1 MVNIDK
7 IKTLAKSKGIS
18 VSFICEQFGTARG
31 YLNDIARGKNSMSD
45 DRIFKV
51 ARLLDTTYDYLT
63 DLTDDPDPNYAAK
76 QAESP
81 EEKLIHLFI
90 EKVMRLDPEQ
100 KETLEKIFSMED
112 DDLDHIL
119 SVLKVIGEK

>member
-18 VSFICEQFGTARG
+18 ISFICEQFGAGRG

-45 DRIFKV
+45 DRIFKI
-51 ARLLDTTYDYLT
+51 AKILNTTYDYLT
-63 DLTDDPDPNYAAK
+63 DLTDNPDPNYAAK

-81 EEKLIHLFI
+81 EEKLIHKFI
-90 EKVMRLDPEQ
+90 ERTMTMTGDQIDTLD
-100 KETLEKIFSMED
+100 KIFSMPD

-119 SVLKVIGEK
+119 SVLKVINGK

>member
-18 VSFICEQFGTARG
+18 ISFICEQFGAGRG
-31 YLNDIARGKNSMSD
+31 YLNDIARGKNTMSD

-51 ARLLDTTYDYLT
+51 ARLLGTTYDYLT
-63 DLTDDPDPNYAAK
+63 DVTDDPDPNYAAK

-81 EEKLIHLFI
+81 EEKLIHKVI
-90 EKVMRLDPEQ
+90 ERTTTMTGDQIDTLD
-100 KETLEKIFSMED
+100 KIFSMED

-119 SVLKVIGEK
+119 SVLKVMGEK

>member
-18 VSFICEQFGTARG
+18 ISFICGQFGAGRG
-31 YLNDIARGKNSMSD
+31 YLNDIARGKNTMSD

-51 ARLLDTTYDYLT
+51 ARLLGTTYDYLT

-81 EEKLIHLFI
+81 EEKLIHKVI
-90 EKVMRLDPEQ
+90 ERTMAMTSDQIDTLD
-100 KETLEKIFSMED
+100 KIFSMED

-119 SVLKVIGEK
+119 SVLKVMGEK

>member
-81 EEKLIHLFI
+81 EEKLIHKVI
-90 EKVMRLDPEQ
+90 ERTMTMTGDQIDTLD
-100 KETLEKIFSMED
+100 KIFSMED
-112 DDLDHIL
+112 EDLDHIL
-119 SVLKVIGEK
+119 SVLKVMGEK

>member
-7 IKTLAKSKGIS
+7 IKTLAKSKGIKIKY
-18 VSFICEQFGTARG
+18 ICNQLGLSET
-31 YLNDIARGKNSMSD
+31 YLSNCKNGKDRMTDERLFKIAKILN
-45 DRIFKV
+45 
-51 ARLLDTTYDYLT
+51 TTYDYLT

-81 EEKLIHLFI
+81 EEKLIHKFI
-90 EKVMRLDPEQ
+90 ERTMTMTGDQIDTLD
-100 KETLEKIFSMED
+100 KIFSMPD

-119 SVLKVIGEK
+119 SVLKVINGK

>member
-7 IKTLAKSKGIS
+7 IKSLAKSKGIKIKY
-18 VSFICEQFGTARG
+18 ICNQLGLSET
-31 YLNDIARGKNSMSD
+31 YLSNCKNGKDRMTD
-45 DRIFKV
+45 DRLFKI
-51 ARLLDTTYDYLT
+51 AQILNTTYDYLT